1 MKKIVLALAMLLG
14 AAFAQDAFA
23 KDAKCEVGTVAT
35 KSCAEAAEPVCPER
49 SVKYICKPLKHLE
62 LVLVLDKSGSMS
74 GLESDTIG
82 GFNSMIEEQKKL
94 GVNANVTTVLFDTNF
109 NVIHDRTDLKK
120 VKKLTSK
127 QYVAGGNTALL
138 DAVGDTINRIQKV
151 DGIDAADNRVLFVII
166 TDGMENSS
174 REYSKAQIKKMI
186 TQKQNENGWEF
197 IFLGAN
203 IDAADEAG
211 NLGIKKSNA
220 VKYKNSSD
228 GVQRNFEAISEFSKD
243 MSKGEE
249 KSSKWKSRV
258 LEDK

>member
-62 LVLVLDKSGSMS
+62 LVLMLDKSGSMS

-151 DGIDAADNRVLFVII
+151 DGIDAAD
-166 TDGMENSS
+166 
-174 REYSKAQIKKMI
+174 
-186 TQKQNENGWEF
+186 
-197 IFLGAN
+197 
-203 IDAADEAG
+203 EAG

-249 KSSKWKSRV
+249 KSSKWKSKV

>member
-1 MKKIVLALAMLLG
+1 
-14 AAFAQDAFA
+14 
-23 KDAKCEVGTVAT
+23 
-35 KSCAEAAEPVCPER
+35 
-49 SVKYICKPLKHLE
+49 
-62 LVLVLDKSGSMS
+62 MS

-82 GFNSMIEEQKKL
+82 GFNSMIEKQRNL
-94 GVNANVTTVLFDTNF
+94 GIKANVTTVLFDTNF

-120 VKKLTSK
+120 VEKLTSK

-138 DAVGDTINRIQKV
+138 DAVGDTISRIQTV
-151 DGIDAADNRVLFVII
+151 DGIDDADNRVLFVII

-186 TQKQNENGWEF
+186 TQKQNEKGWEF

-203 IDAADEAG
+203 IDAASEAG
-211 NLGIKKSNA
+211 SLGIKGTNA

-243 MSKGEE
+243 ISKGEE
-249 KSSKWKSRV
+249 KKSKWKSKV

>member
-62 LVLVLDKSGSMS
+62 LVLMLDKSGSMS

-203 IDAADEAG
+203 IDAADEAS

-249 KSSKWKSRV
+249 KSSKWKSKI